1 MVRHIIL
8 WKLRSDIPADKLDT
22 VKADIKEHLE
32 ALPPVIEGLESLLVH
47 TDGLPSSTCDL
58 MLESVLMDKDALK
71 KGVVRSA
78 SPREGAGHHKHSSRV
93 LVKESIP
100 LPAWLPAE
108 ARSELWASQ
117 WGVLCAEKPP
127 VAKLLRLCSGE
138 GEELDW
144 LGRLLEQLF
153 NGGCAASQ

>member
-8 WKLRSDIPADKLDT
+8 WKLKSDIPADKLDT

-71 KGVVRSA
+71 TYKNHPAHVHVADTYVR
-78 SPREGAGHHKHSSRV
+78 PNV
-93 LVKESIP
+93 DV
-100 LPAWLPAE
+100 
-108 ARSELWASQ
+108 
-117 WGVLCAEKPP
+117 
-127 VAKLLRLCSGE
+127 RLC
-138 GEELDW
+138 LDF
-144 LGRLLEQLF
+144 EV
-153 NGGCAASQ
+153 